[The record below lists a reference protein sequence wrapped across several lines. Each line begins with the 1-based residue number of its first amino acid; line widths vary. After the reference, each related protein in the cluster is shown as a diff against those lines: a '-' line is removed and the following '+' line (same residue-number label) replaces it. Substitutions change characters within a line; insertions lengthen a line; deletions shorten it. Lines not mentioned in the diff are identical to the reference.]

1 VSRAARLR
9 GARPGNVPR
18 QYRRRPRGPRPGAVL
33 AVAALSAGLAAVTLA
48 GCAAPAPAGAP
59 GPVSA
64 ARQAAAGTA
73 PARAASAQVA
83 ASAAAS
89 APACDPYASSLKP
102 SGPPTVTPGSWMAT
116 IRKRGYL
123 IAGVDQSTYHFGYL
137 NPLDRQLEGFDIDQV
152 RAVAG
157 AIFGISPAD
166 PAVLGKIRFKA
177 ISDADRI
184 PDVQGKKGP
193 ENTVDIVAHTMT
205 ITCDR
210 LKQVDFSTVYF
221 DAQRKTLVVQP
232 PGGQP
237 PPTLAQL
244 GQRHESACATVG
256 SDSVNSIDDAHAIA
270 QKVAYWTDC
279 LVKLQEG
286 AVAGVVTD
294 DSILEGLKAQ
304 DPNLTITGLGLPPV
318 DEPYGLAISKA
329 HPEFV
334 RFVNAV
340 LAREI
345 TSGQWAAS
353 YRLWVDSKGPP
364 RPTWKIGYA
373 G

>member
-1 VSRAARLR
+1 VSRAT
-9 GARPGNVPR
+9 RPGRAPR
-18 QYRRRPRGPRPGAVL
+18 QRAPRPGLIL
-33 AVAALSAGLAAVTLA
+33 AAAALSAGLATVTLA
-48 GCAAPAPAGAP
+48 GCAAPAPASAP
-59 GPVSA
+59 GLASA
-64 ARQAAAGTA
+64 ARQATVSTTPAKAAAATTA
-73 PARAASAQVA
+73 ESASAGP
-83 ASAAAS
+83 
-89 APACDPYASSLKP
+89 APCDPYASSLKP

-116 IRKRGYL
+116 IRQRGYL

-137 NPLDRQLEGFDIDQV
+137 NPLHGQIEGFDIDQV
-152 RAVAG
+152 KAVAG

-177 ISDADRI
+177 IPDAARI
-184 PDVQGKKGP
+184 PDVSGQTVKGVRP
-193 ENTVDIVAHTMT
+193 SDPLVDIVAHTMT
-205 ITCDR
+205 INCDR

-244 GQRHESACATVG
+244 GQRHAKACATNG
-256 SDSVNSIDDAHAIA
+256 SDSVNSINDAHALP
-270 QKVAYWTDC
+270 VTVDYWTDC
-279 LVKLQEG
+279 LVLLQEG
-286 AVAGVVTD
+286 AVSGVVTD
-294 DSILEGLKAQ
+294 DSILEGMKAQ
-304 DPNLTITGLGLPPV
+304 DPNLTITSLGLSPV
-318 DEPYGLAISKA
+318 DEPYGLAISKD

-345 TSGQWAAS
+345 ASGQWAAS
-353 YRLWVDSKGPP
+353 YRTWADSKGPQ

>member
-1 VSRAARLR
+1 VSRPPRLGRALRRAA
-9 GARPGNVPR
+9 PR
-18 QYRRRPRGPRPGAVL
+18 QHRPRPRAILV
-33 AVAALSAGLAAVTLA
+33 VAALSAGLA
-48 GCAAPAPAGAP
+48 GCAAPVPASAPPAP
-59 GPVSA
+59 SA

-73 PARAASAQVA
+73 PAKAASAEGT

-102 SGPPTVTPGSWMAT
+102 SGPPAVTSGSWMAQ
-116 IRKRGYL
+116 IRQRGFL

-137 NPLDRQLEGFDIDQV
+137 NPLDRQLEGFDIDQLK
-152 RAVAG
+152 AVAG
-157 AIFGISPAD
+157 AIFGISPTSA
-166 PAVLGKIRFKA
+166 AVLSKIHFKA

-184 PDVQGKKGP
+184 PDVQKGI
-193 ENTVDIVAHTMT
+193 VDIVAHTMT

-210 LKQVDFSTVYF
+210 LKQIDFSTVYF

-244 GQRHESACATVG
+244 GQRHEAACATEG
-256 SDSVNSIDDAHAIA
+256 SDSVNSINDAHAIPV
-270 QKVAYWTDC
+270 KKPYWTDC
-279 LVKLQEG
+279 LVLLQEG
-286 AVAGVVTD
+286 AVSGIVTD
-294 DSILEGLKAQ
+294 DSILEGMRAQ
-304 DPNLTITGLGLPPV
+304 DPNLVITGDSLK

-340 LAREI
+340 LAKEI
-345 TSGQWAAS
+345 ASGQWAAS
-353 YRLWVDSKGPP
+353 YRTWVDSNGPQ
-364 RPTWKIGYA
+364 RPTWKIGYS

>member
-1 VSRAARLR
+1 MRIPTA
-9 GARPGNVPR
+9 GA
-18 QYRRRPRGPRPGAVL
+18 L
-33 AVAALSAGLAAVTLA
+33 ALSLALAAAAVA
-48 GCAAPAPAGAP
+48 GCAAP
-59 GPVSA
+59 GP
-64 ARQAAAGTA
+64 
-73 PARAASAQVA
+73 
-83 ASAAAS
+83 ASAAGAGRQPAVAAANTAAAS
-89 APACDPYASSLKP
+89 TTSGKSAGSGSAASGSAASSPACDPYASSLKP
-102 SGPPTVTPGSWMAT
+102 SGPPAVTSGSFMDT

-137 NPLDRQLEGFDIDQV
+137 NPLDRRIEGFDIDQI

-157 AIFGISPAD
+157 ALFGISPTD
-166 PAVLGKIRFKA
+166 DAVLSKIHFRA
-177 ISDADRI
+177 ISDAARI
-184 PDVQGKKGP
+184 PDVSGQTVKGVP
-193 ENTVDIVAHTMT
+193 PSDPLVDIVAHTMT
-205 ITCDR
+205 INCDR

-221 DAQRKTLVVQP
+221 DAQRKTLVVLP
-232 PGGQP
+232 PNGGSA
-237 PPTLAQL
+237 PTLAQL
-244 GQRHESACATVG
+244 GQRHEAACATTG
-256 SDSVNSIDDAHAIA
+256 SDSVNSINDAHARPV
-270 QKVAYWTDC
+270 KVDYWTDC

-286 AVAGVVTD
+286 AVSGVVTD

-304 DPNLTITGLGLPPV
+304 DPNLTITGLGLKPV

-345 TSGQWAAS
+345 ASGQWAAS
-353 YRLWVDSKGPP
+353 YRTWVNDKGPQ

>member
-1 VSRAARLR
+1 V
-9 GARPGNVPR
+9 
-18 QYRRRPRGPRPGAVL
+18 
-33 AVAALSAGLAAVTLA
+33 
-48 GCAAPAPAGAP
+48 
-59 GPVSA
+59 
-64 ARQAAAGTA
+64 ARQAAAGLGGTA
-73 PARAASAQVA
+73 KAAGVTAARSADA

-102 SGPPTVTPGSWMAT
+102 SGPPTVTPGSWMDT

-166 PAVLGKIRFKA
+166 PAVLGKIRFKS
-177 ISDADRI
+177 ISDAARI
-184 PDVQGKKGP
+184 PDVSGQTYKGTSP
-193 ENTVDIVAHTMT
+193 SDPLVDIVAHTMT

-210 LKQVDFSTVYF
+210 LKLVDFSTVYF
-221 DAQRKTLVVQP
+221 DAQRKTLVVKP

-237 PPTLAQL
+237 APTLAQL
-244 GQRHESACATVG
+244 GQRHEAACATNG
-256 SDSVNSIDDAHAIA
+256 SDSANSIKDAHA
-270 QKVAYWTDC
+270 VNVVVTYWTDC
-279 LVKLQEG
+279 LVQLQEG
-286 AVAGVVTD
+286 KVAGVVTD

-304 DPNLTITGLGLPPV
+304 DPNLTITPLGLPPV

-345 TSGQWAAS
+345 ASGQWADS
-353 YRLWVDSKGPP
+353 YRTWVDSKGPQ